1 MYKTGVTTLLPMHLF
16 TLYPLMS
23 SIRRSPQRALG
34 WIGLLWISTLPVG
47 AQWVTQT
54 IKLGPGF
61 NPVYLQVTPGDP
73 SCASVF
79 GDIPAIREVW
89 LYNRYTQ
96 VATFVTNATQSTL
109 GQDHWLTW
117 FQAGGTK
124 SFLSTLGQ
132 VRGGQSYLIKLAT
145 NAAPLT
151 LTVKGLPQPP
161 RSDWIPNDV
170 VLAGF
175 PISEIDRVTFHQF
188 LLDSPQVASSAGQDS
203 AVFSVNPQ
211 TAFESQ
217 IRNPETTKIQPG
229 RAYWA
234 YLQGH
239 THNPYPFEAVG
250 PGDNNSVQFL
260 QDNPIS
266 AIRLNNTITT
276 SSQTL
281 HLQLLESEAPPAGQ
295 PRKAGILPTAALIP
309 AADGSYRVQNLANG
323 VDIVLAPGESRQ
335 IRLGMILRALTP
347 TRDTNSTYQALL
359 EVTEKTHGYRQLV
372 PLAGEVAGSRFFAR
386 NRSLLAFAGN
396 KSPKPAGQDSTTAVS
411 TSALSAGLWVGTL
424 TLNGV
429 NLPGFSSASNPDSSQ
444 SQVAPASPL
453 STRVMIHVD
462 SNGVSRLVQQVIFAS
477 VSDGTNVAT
486 RMYSQL
492 TNLPAGA
499 SFKSRVSAPSWPAA
513 APTPMLGSF
522 GTNLSATVT
531 VPFND
536 KVNPFVHRYHPDHNN
551 LAEDFKTPL
560 VAGQE
565 SFDINRQ
572 VSFYFGATIQSGT
585 SSYAP
590 TVPALRFT
598 GTNTEYVQTSAFST
612 TPGLT
617 VQCWLNIPTYNQQGA
632 PLILLTNGGTHTQ
645 FKLAFQANT
654 GRLALTIDGGSG
666 SVSTLLTTNALPT
679 GVWFNVT
686 AAYDGTQ
693 SAAIYIN
700 GTEAASGYT
709 PALASGAWDA
719 AWVGNGATRGSPSLI
734 GEIHDVVVRSGALS
748 PQIVPQVLLVP
759 QLLNA
764 SSIALELQGSAVT
777 GGLIN
782 AGNATVTVNS
792 SGNQLIDL
800 ASAPSVPPW
809 TYGTAQGTYQETVF
823 GLRRQSIILQGS
835 FQLTRVSPD
844 FNLY

>member
-1 MYKTGVTTLLPMHLF
+1 MHRYILNRLISSLRPSFQGTMGWVALLSF
-16 TLYPLMS
+16 Y
-23 SIRRSPQRALG
+23 
-34 WIGLLWISTLPVG
+34 TLPVR

-61 NPVYLQVTPGDP
+61 NPVYLQVTPADP
-73 SCASVF
+73 SCTSVF
-79 GDIPAIREVW
+79 GTVPEVREVW
-89 LYNRYTQ
+89 MYNRYTQ
-96 VATFVTNATQSTL
+96 VATFFTNAAQSTL

-117 FQAGGTK
+117 FQAGGAK
-124 SFLSTLGQ
+124 SFLSTLAQ

-151 LTVKGLPQPP
+151 LTVTGLPQPP

-175 PISEIDRVTFHQF
+175 PVSETDRVTFHQF
-188 LLDSPQVASSAGQDS
+188 LKDSPQVASSAGRDS

-266 AIRLNNTITT
+266 TIRLNNAITT

-281 HLQLLESEAPPAGQ
+281 HLQLLESEDPPAGQ
-295 PRKAGILPTAALIP
+295 PRKAGILPTAALLP

-323 VDIVLAPGESRQ
+323 VDILLAPGESRQ
-335 IRLGMILRALTP
+335 IRLGMILSALTP
-347 TRDTNSTYQALL
+347 TRDTNATYQALL
-359 EVTEKTHGYRQLV
+359 EVTEESHGYRQLI
-372 PLAGEVAGSRFFAR
+372 PLVGEASGSKFFAR

-396 KSPKPAGQDSTTAVS
+396 GFPKTAGQGTPSTVS

-424 TLNGV
+424 TLSGV
-429 NLPGFSSASNPDSSQ
+429 NLPGFSPANNPDSSQ
-444 SQVAPASPL
+444 SPVAPASPL

-462 SNGVSRLVQQVIFAS
+462 SNGVSRLVEQVIFAN

-486 RMYSQL
+486 RMYSHL

-513 APTPMLGSF
+513 APTPMIGSF

-565 SFDINRQ
+565 SFEITRQ

-585 SSYAP
+585 TSYSP
-590 TVPALRFT
+590 TVPAMKFT
-598 GTNTEYVQTSAFST
+598 GTNTEYIQTSTFST
-612 TPGLT
+612 TPALT
-617 VQCWLNIPTYNQQGA
+617 VQCWLNIPTYIQQGA
-632 PLILLTNGGTHTQ
+632 PLVLLTNGSTHTQ

-654 GRLALTIDGGSG
+654 GRMALTIANGSG
-666 SVSTLLTTNALPT
+666 SGSTLLTTNALPT

-686 AAYDGTQ
+686 AVYDGTQ

-700 GTEAASGYT
+700 GSQVASGYMS
-709 PALASGAWDA
+709 ALASGTWDA
-719 AWVGNGATRGSPSLI
+719 AWIGSGAVGGSPSFV

-748 PQIVPQVLLVP
+748 PQLVPQVLLVP

-764 SSIALELQGSAVT
+764 STIALELQGSAVT
-777 GGLIN
+777 GGLN
-782 AGNATVTVNS
+782 SVGNATVTVNS

-800 ASAPSVPPW
+800 GSAPSVPPW
-809 TYGTAQGTYQETVF
+809 TYGTAQGTYQETIF
-823 GLRRQSIILQGS
+823 GLRRQSIVLQGS